1 MLGEQATVDRA
12 TISSVRP
19 MTVKLSLI
27 LAMADNRVIGRD
39 NDLPWHLPA
48 DLKRFKQLTTG
59 QTMIMG
65 RKTHESIGRP
75 LPRRRSLVI
84 SRQPG
89 YRADG
94 VEVAGSL
101 EGALDLARFYDK
113 TGDDEIFV
121 IGGAGVFAEALPRAD
136 RLYLTRVHA
145 EIEGDVVCPPLD
157 EDSWALVEE
166 QRHEADER
174 HAYAFTFQTY
184 DRKGDRKDG
193 G

>member
-1 MLGEQATVDRA
+1 
-12 TISSVRP
+12 

-39 NDLPWHLPA
+39 NDLPWYLPA
-48 DLKRFKQLTTG
+48 DLKHFKRLTIGHTV
-59 QTMIMG
+59 IMG

-84 SRQPG
+84 SRQAD

-101 EGALDLARFYDK
+101 QEALDLA
-113 TGDDEIFV
+113 GDDGEVFV
-121 IGGAGVFAEALPRAD
+121 IGGASLFAEALPRVD

-145 EIEGDVVCPPLD
+145 EVAGDVVCPPLD
-157 EDSWALVEE
+157 EDSWTLVEE
-166 QRHEADER
+166 ERHEADER
-174 HAYAFTFQTY
+174 HAHAFTFQTY
-184 DRKGDRKDG
+184 DR
-193 G
+193 